1 MRHIIYNHAQVW
13 RSALAAGRLP
23 VRSDFCLPAWGTVPP
38 GNGSAGRVA
47 EGGDGEGTVWPV
59 EPLFGRYCT
68 ALLELRMPTFAARH
82 PELVTSALRSLV
94 DMAAE
99 FHFSA
104 AAASGGDADDFN
116 SSLQSVPSFAAYM
129 DDAHARDEGSHS
141 KGAEDN
147 EQMVERL
154 ITQFRDEWAPP
165 LSALESLDALFGPD
179 HGLLT
184 PGERGGGD
192 TFGLGHGVWTHTG
205 WAALKEIQVRASWR
219 ASSRT

>member
-1 MRHIIYNHAQVW
+1 MW

-23 VRSDFCLPAWGTVPP
+23 VSSEFGPSGAR
-38 GNGSAGRVA
+38 NGSAGRVA
-47 EGGDGEGTVWPV
+47 EGGEGGEGSSVWPV

-104 AAASGGDADDFN
+104 AAASGGNDVDDGSN
-116 SSLQSVPSFAAYM
+116 ESPQSVPSSAAYT
-129 DDAHARDEGSHS
+129 DEDTDEDTDENSH
-141 KGAEDN
+141 GEAAEDS
-147 EQMVERL
+147 EQTAERL
-154 ITQFRDEWAPP
+154 VTQFRDEWAPP
-165 LSALESLDALFGPD
+165 LSALDSLDALFGPD

-205 WAALKEIQVRASWR
+205 WAALKDIQVRA
-219 ASSRT
+219 

>member
-1 MRHIIYNHAQVW
+1 MRDAICNLPQVW

-23 VRSDFCLPAWGTVPP
+23 VPSEFCQPAA
-38 GNGSAGRVA
+38 GNGSAGRAA

-104 AAASGGDADDFN
+104 AAASVGDADDSN
-116 SSLQSVPSFAAYM
+116 DSSQSVPSSAAYT
-129 DDAHARDEGSHS
+129 DNAHVGSHRE
-141 KGAEDN
+141 GAEHY

-154 ITQFRDEWAPP
+154 VTQFQDEWAPP

-184 PGERGGGD
+184 LGERGGGD

-205 WAALKEIQVRASWR
+205 WAALKEIQVRP
-219 ASSRT
+219 